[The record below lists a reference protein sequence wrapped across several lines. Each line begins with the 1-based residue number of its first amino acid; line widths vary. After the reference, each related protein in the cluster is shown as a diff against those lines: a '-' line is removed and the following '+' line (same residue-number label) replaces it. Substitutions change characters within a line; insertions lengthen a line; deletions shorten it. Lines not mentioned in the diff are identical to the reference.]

1 MLPCPSLS
9 PGACSNSCP
18 LSWWCYVTISSSAV
32 TFSFHLQ
39 SFLASGSFPMSQL
52 FSSGGQSIGI
62 SASASVLSMNIQGWF
77 PLELTSLISLKSKG
91 LSRIFPSTTIQKH
104 QFFSAQPSLW
114 SYSHIHTWLLE
125 KPYLWLDGPLLAKWC
140 LCFLITVK
148 VFHSFPSKKQ
158 ESFNFIAAVTVW
170 SDFEAQENKLCHCF
184 HFFPFYLPW
193 NDGTSCHDLES
204 LNVEFQAIFFY
215 SLLSP
220 ISRVSLFPSS
230 LFSAIRVVSSE
241 YLRLLIFFLAILIS
255 ACDYIHQKD
264 SIINIL
270 AQKVFSK

>member
-32 TFSFHLQ
+32 TFSFRLQ
-39 SFLASGSFPMSQL
+39 SFLASGSFPMSRL
-52 FSSGGQSIGI
+52 FSSGSQSIGV

-77 PLELTSLISLKSKG
+77 PLELTGLISLQSKG

-114 SYSHIHTWLLE
+114 SNSHIHTWLLE

-140 LCFLITVK
+140 LCLLITVK

-158 ESFNFIAAVTVW
+158 ESFNFMAAVTVW
-170 SDFEAQENKLCHCF
+170 SDFGAQTKSLSISIVSPSICHGVMGPAAMILVF
-184 HFFPFYLPW
+184 WML
-193 NDGTSCHDLES
+193 
-204 LNVEFQAIFFY
+204 
-215 SLLSP
+215 
-220 ISRVSLFPSS
+220 SLFLKINHLLPQCLS
-230 LFSAIRVVSSE
+230 LKWKESRNRVQNWFVNSKSVSW
-241 YLRLLIFFLAILIS
+241 
-255 ACDYIHQKD
+255 
-264 SIINIL
+264 
-270 AQKVFSK
+270 